1 MRKKLAAAMA
11 AAMMATTALGGMT
24 VSAGEQQEI
33 VIWTFVQT
41 HADYFEWVTSEYEK
55 LHPEVTFTIEVM
67 ENVALQDRMIVV
79 NSSGGEESP
88 DLVDIEQNAFSR
100 YMTEETMMF
109 QPLNE
114 LMERDG
120 ILDKIVEAR
129 LQLYSWNDNYYGL
142 EHALCPVTMAYR
154 QDLFEEYGIEV
165 PTTWEE
171 YKAAAAAFAEHDI
184 YMGGVRDMSIEMPN
198 ELRALL
204 IASGEDYIG
213 EDGTVNITDDFKS
226 VTEDY
231 RDLQNDGMFY
241 TYETDEEMWAMMAEN
256 KIATYFAADWAAGW
270 LRDNVPEQSGKWKM
284 APYPKYK
291 EDSSAVGV
299 SGGTGL
305 CMSKYSNADQ
315 ETLWD
320 FMKFAMV
327 DKDNCVKRY
336 ELVSLYPPVYEAME
350 ECNTP
355 IEYYGGQ
362 NLGELWQSL
371 AEEIPAQRQA
381 DWKTT
386 FMETFSMNA
395 FDYMEGNIDT
405 DEFCVLI
412 TEAVDDF
419 NASK

>member
-1 MRKKLAAAMA
+1 MRKRLAAAMA
-11 AAMMATTALGGMT
+11 TAMLATTAFGGMP
-24 VSAGEQQEI
+24 VSAAEPQEI

-55 LHPEVTFTIEVM
+55 EHPEVTFTIEVM

-171 YKAAAAAFAEHDI
+171 YKSAAAAFAEHGI

-198 ELRALL
+198 ELRCLL

-213 EDGTVNITDDFKS
+213 ADGEVNISDAFKA

-241 TYETDEEMWAMMAEN
+241 TYETDEEMWAMMAED

-270 LRDNVPEQSGKWKM
+270 LRDNVPEQSGKWRM
-284 APYPKYK
+284 AAYPKYT

-305 CMSKYSNADQ
+305 CMCKYSDVDQ

-327 DKDNCVKRY
+327 NKDNCVKRY
-336 ELVSLYPPVYEAME
+336 QMVSLYPPVYEAME

-355 IEYYGGQ
+355 IEYYGDQ

-371 AEEIPAQRQA
+371 SEEIPAQRQA

-386 FMETFSMNA
+386 FMETFSMYA
-395 FDYMEGNIDT
+395 YDYMEGNIDT
-405 DEFCVLI
+405 DEFCALI